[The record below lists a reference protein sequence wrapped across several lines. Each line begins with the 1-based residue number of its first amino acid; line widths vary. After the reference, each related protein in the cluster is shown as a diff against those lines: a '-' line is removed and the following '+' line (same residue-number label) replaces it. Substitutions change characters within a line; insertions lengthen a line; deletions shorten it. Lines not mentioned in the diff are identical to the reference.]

1 MRLTYAL
8 RRPYTRLVRLRCP
21 FGIARGLGLLALPSL
36 LSLSVAGCHSERIV
50 VPPDTT
56 APRFQVLAPVDT
68 LYDLDGDELVD
79 VSITWADSGGAIDPA
94 SARVRSVDGINGPAT
109 ASDNLLAV
117 WHVERLDSTGLVLH
131 ETIENL
137 LHGGAN
143 RLEVSVADTAGN
155 TTTDTI
161 SFTLPHGALFKTLA
175 SGVTTAGHG
184 IGATVCPDD
193 HRAYVTVG
201 RSLVVIDADSLRV
214 LAAVRNTTASDAL
227 FTPLCVPGDPVLYVT
242 ESVERFDRPSMQWL
256 PRVTGSF
263 GATGIAQS
271 RADPNILYVGETYT
285 GGIALIDRAQA
296 ARIGSIPLPGQGSP
310 ENPEYVFDIAVLPG
324 DSKIYFTRY
333 LDGGVLVAD
342 PRTGTILKH
351 IGVGGPTWPDSGRSD
366 AFVLS
371 HDDRSLY
378 VAVLDG
384 DPRGVVEINTQ
395 TDAAVRL
402 LPLPF
407 YVPQEI
413 ALSPSGRRL
422 FVTTQDR
429 WVNFPSQNVL
439 IDVVNWRVLT
449 EFRRPRAA
457 GAIRWDGGVAFHP
470 NGKLVFVGRDRMIDV
485 YLSRE

>member
-1 MRLTYAL
+1 MN
-8 RRPYTRLVRLRCP
+8 P
-21 FGIARGLGLLALPSL
+21 RGCLLPSALPSVLFVVSL
-36 LSLSVAGCHSERIV
+36 LSTQGCHSDRLIV
-50 VPPDTT
+50 PRDTT
-56 APRFQVLAPVDT
+56 APHLQVLSPVDT
-68 LYDLDGDELVD
+68 TYDLDGDKLVD
-79 VSITWADSGGAIDPA
+79 LQLSWSDSGG
-94 SARVRSVDGINGPAT
+94 SVRLETVRVRSLDGLNGPAD
-109 ASDNLLAV
+109 ASTNLLLAWRV
-117 WHVERLDSTGLVLH
+117 ARLDSTGLVLH
-131 ETIENL
+131 ETLENL
-137 LHGGAN
+137 LHGGVN
-143 RLEVSVADTAGN
+143 RLEVAVADTAGN
-155 TTTDTI
+155 RTVDTI

-175 SGVTTAGHG
+175 SGVRTAGHG

-193 HRAYVTVG
+193 RRAYVTVG

-214 LAAVRNTTASDAL
+214 LATVADPAASDDL
-227 FTPLCVPGDPVLYVT
+227 YTPLCVPGDPVLYVT
-242 ESVERFDRPSMQWL
+242 ERVERFDRPSMQWL
-256 PRVTGSF
+256 PRVTRSF

-271 RADPNILYVGETYT
+271 RADPNILYVGESYT
-285 GGIALIDRAQA
+285 GGVALIDRAQS

-310 ENPEYVFDIAVLPG
+310 ENPEYVFDVAVLPG

-351 IGVGGPTWPDSGRSD
+351 IGVGGATWPDSGSTD

-371 HDDRSLY
+371 NDNRSLY

-384 DPRGVVEINTQ
+384 APRGVAEINTQ
-395 TDAAVRL
+395 TDAVVRF
-402 LPLPF
+402 LPLAN

-429 WVNFPSQNVL
+429 WLGQPSQNVL
-439 IDVVNWRVLT
+439 IDVDAWRVLA
-449 EFRRPRAA
+449 EFPRPRAE
-457 GAIRWDGGVAFHP
+457 GATRWDGGVAFHP

>member
-1 MRLTYAL
+1 MVSAEAC
-8 RRPYTRLVRLRCP
+8 RP
-21 FGIARGLGLLALPSL
+21 
-36 LSLSVAGCHSERIV
+36 ERIV

-56 APRFQVLAPVDT
+56 APRLQVLSPHDT
-68 LYDLDGDELVD
+68 LYDIDGDKLVD
-79 VSITWADSGGAIDPA
+79 LQISWSDSGGGVYLENV
-94 SARVRSVDGINGPAT
+94 RVRSLDGLNGPAD
-109 ASDNLLAV
+109 ASTNLLLAWRV
-117 WHVERLDSTGLVLH
+117 QRLDSTGLLLH
-131 ETIENL
+131 ETLENL

-143 RLEVSVADTAGN
+143 RVEVTVADTAGN
-155 TTTDTI
+155 ATVDTI
-161 SFTLPHGALFKTLA
+161 SFTLPHGVLFKTLA

-214 LAAVRNTTASDAL
+214 LAALADPSASDDL
-227 FTPLCVPGDPVLYVT
+227 YTPLCVPGDPVLYVT
-242 ESVERFDRPSMQWL
+242 QRVERFDRPSMQWL
-256 PRVTGSF
+256 PRITGSF

-271 RADPNILYVGETYT
+271 RADPNILYVGETVV

-296 ARIGSIPLPGQGSP
+296 TRLGAAPIPWNGSP
-310 ENPEYVFDIAVLPG
+310 ENPEYVFDVAVLPG

-333 LDGGVLVAD
+333 LDGGALVAD
-342 PRTGTILKH
+342 PRTGAILKH
-351 IGVGGPTWPDSGRSD
+351 IGVGGSSWPDSGRTD

-371 HDDRSLY
+371 NDDRSLY

-395 TDAAVRL
+395 TDAVARS
-402 LPLPF
+402 LPLPG

-429 WVNFPSQNVL
+429 WLNVPSQNVL
-439 IDVVNWRVLT
+439 IDVDNWRVVA
-449 EFRRPRAA
+449 EFPRPRAD

>member
-1 MRLTYAL
+1 MVGAAVPPPSPQVRQVRCGPAQAALVIASLAALVAAQGGCGSDRLL
-8 RRPYTRLVRLRCP
+8 
-21 FGIARGLGLLALPSL
+21 
-36 LSLSVAGCHSERIV
+36 

-56 APRFQVLAPVDT
+56 PPLLHVVSPHDT
-68 LYDLDGDELVD
+68 AYDLDGDQLVD
-79 VSITWADSGGAIDPA
+79 VHLEWTDSAGGIDTA
-94 SARVRSVDGINGPAT
+94 SVRVRSLEGLNGPAT
-109 ASDNLLAV
+109 ASQNLLGV
-117 WHVERLDSTGLVLH
+117 WRVARVDSTGLLVR

-137 LHGGAN
+137 LHGGPN

-155 TTTDTI
+155 TAIDTI
-161 SFTLPHGALFKTLA
+161 SFTLPHGVLFKTLE

-214 LAAVRNTTASDAL
+214 LAAVRNTTAFDVL
-227 FTPLCVPGDPVLYVT
+227 YTPLCVPGDPVLYVT
-242 ESVERFDRPSMQWL
+242 EMVDRFDRTTMQWL
-256 PRVTGSF
+256 PRATGSF

-271 RADPNILYVGETYT
+271 RADPNILYVGETVT

-310 ENPEYVFDIAVLPG
+310 ENPEYVFDVAVLSG
-324 DSKIYFTRY
+324 DGKIYFTRY
-333 LDGGVLVAD
+333 LDGGILVAD
-342 PRTGTILKH
+342 PRTGAILKH
-351 IGVGGPTWPDSGRSD
+351 LGVGGPDWPDSGSTD

-371 HDDRSLY
+371 NDDRSLY

-384 DPRGVVEINTQ
+384 DPRGIAEVNTQ
-395 TDAAVRL
+395 TDAVVRL

-429 WVNFPSQNVL
+429 WATFPSQNVL
-439 IDVVNWRVLT
+439 IDVENWQVLT
-449 EFRRPRAA
+449 EFPRPRTD

-470 NGKLVFVGRDRMIDV
+470 NGKLVFVGRDRVIDV